1 MADILMSAETAAE
14 GIAFGANGAAPLP
27 QVLPK
32 TDTGRRGYDGII
44 DAVNRLPRP
53 LAACLALL
61 LFLDAAIDPA
71 GFEARMQALS
81 AIPHR
86 FADELDNVVAVS
98 FDHRNP
104 LGRRTS
110 LRIVFSTP
118 RRHL

>member
-81 AIPHR
+81 AIPQP
-86 FADELDNVVAVS
+86 LWWLIGAVTTFFFGAREAHYLRQS
-98 FDHRNP
+98 NEAVQTSNP
-104 LGRRTS
+104 
-110 LRIVFSTP
+110 
-118 RRHL
+118 

>member
-1 MADILMSAETAAE
+1 MADFLSNAATTAEA
-14 GIAFGANGAAPLP
+14 IVFGADGEAALP
-27 QVLPK
+27 QVLPQ

-81 AIPHR
+81 AIPQP
-86 FADELDNVVAVS
+86 LWWLIGAVTT
-98 FDHRNP
+98 FFFGARETH
-104 LGRRTS
+104 
-110 LRIVFSTP
+110 
-118 RRHL
+118 